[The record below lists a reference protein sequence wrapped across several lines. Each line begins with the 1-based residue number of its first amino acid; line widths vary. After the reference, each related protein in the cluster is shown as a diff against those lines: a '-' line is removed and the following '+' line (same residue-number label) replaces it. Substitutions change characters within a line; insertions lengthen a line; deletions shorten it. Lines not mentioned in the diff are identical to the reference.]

1 MPTAKQ
7 WAANRQNARE
17 STGPRSPQGKARV
30 GKNAYRHGLSISA
43 ISSPAF
49 EKEVETLARQIAE
62 VDRVN
67 LDDARTL
74 AAAEVD
80 LDRIQRVKTALIDRM
95 HVFGA
100 FDPPFLFHST
110 AEEVRWIRSILF
122 GKVSGFPQ
130 PPDPSATLP
139 TQEPARTTEAIFRA
153 LPELLKLDRYE
164 KSASARRDRAI
175 RQIAN
180 SLRR

>member
-17 STGPRSPQGKARV
+17 SSGPRSPQGKARV
-30 GKNAYRHGLSISA
+30 SKNAYRHGLSISV
-43 ISSPAF
+43 ISAPAF
-49 EKEVETLARQIAE
+49 EKEVEMLARQIAE
-62 VDRVN
+62 DGRVN

-74 AAAEVD
+74 AVAEVD
-80 LDRIQRVKTALIDRM
+80 LERIQRVKTALIDRM

-100 FDPPFLFHST
+100 FDPPFLFHSI
-110 AEEVRWIRSILF
+110 AEEARWMRSILL

-130 PPDPSATLP
+130 PPDPAATLP
-139 TQEPARTTEAIFRA
+139 TQEPARTTEAIVRA

-164 KSASARRDRAI
+164 KRASARRDRAI
-175 RQIAN
+175 RQIV
-180 SLRR
+180 SSPRR